1 MARAH
6 HQWRQKSKWQQICA
20 ICGQVRRWNGEAW
33 RYRKEGA
40 LVLERQPCRGDR
52 SVEDRYA
59 ELRKLVEAWQARRED
74 ALLLPGE
81 SEPQALRDAA
91 NDLAT
96 WRPDAAFSSS
106 VLPRHTDFDT
116 NFRLYGRGSSGEL
129 LPR

>member
-96 WRPDAAFSSS
+96 WRH
-106 VLPRHTDFDT
+106 R
-116 NFRLYGRGSSGEL
+116 
-129 LPR
+129 

>member
-59 ELRKLVEAWQARRED
+59 ELRALVEAWQTVRSA
-74 ALLLPGE
+74 
-81 SEPQALRDAA
+81 SEQDRASIPPAVSTLTANPTGQPEGWLSRYMDTCAA
-91 NDLAT
+91 ETALAT
-96 WRPDAAFSSS
+96 WRH
-106 VLPRHTDFDT
+106 R
-116 NFRLYGRGSSGEL
+116 
-129 LPR
+129 